1 MEKENGRKEIPK
13 QVRFLIPMKVIT
25 TKIRRVDMESSNGT
39 VVINTK
45 VITKTMKDMDMEKCI
60 GLMVQ
65 FTKVHGGKESR
76 MVSV

>member
-13 QVRFLIPMKVIT
+13 QVRFLIPMKAIT

-45 VITKTMKDMDMEKCI
+45 VIIKTMKDMDMEKCI

-76 MVSV
+76 MA